1 MADHSESLM
10 DKVKNAFGM
19 GHDEHDDHDHDHS
32 SDDHGHD
39 TVAGAGS
46 AAGAGTLSHD
56 ADDVENR
63 PAGPD
68 YARTDAPEEG
78 YGRES
83 GADATVADDR
93 TTVGDAE
100 WTRGGAASG
109 ESSLG
114 TDDEVQ
120 TERRETGI

>member
-1 MADHSESLM
+1 MADHNESLI

-19 GHDEHDDHDHDHS
+19 GHDDHDDHAGHDHAGHDHD
-32 SDDHGHD
+32 
-39 TVAGAGS
+39 TAVGAGS
-46 AAGAGTLSHD
+46 TAAAGTTVHD

-83 GADATVADDR
+83 GPDATAADDR

-109 ESSLG
+109 ESTLG
-114 TDDEVQ
+114 ADDDVQ